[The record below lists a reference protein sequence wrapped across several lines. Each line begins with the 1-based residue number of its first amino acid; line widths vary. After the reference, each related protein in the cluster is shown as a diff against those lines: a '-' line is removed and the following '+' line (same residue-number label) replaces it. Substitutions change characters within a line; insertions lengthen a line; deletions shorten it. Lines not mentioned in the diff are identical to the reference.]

1 MNSLTFSVV
10 SSVAAGVGLVLLA
23 GSLVTLR
30 TASQQCESRRDYL
43 ASLPDST
50 YYYSIYDVKDCLLT
64 SAGLTGVLLVMLT
77 FTVLELLAAAYASV
91 FWWKRSIDSPAFIQ
105 SRIRRTGGPEPTYAH
120 HDG

>member
-50 YYYSIYDVKDCLLT
+50 YYYLIYDVKDCLLT
-64 SAGLTGVLLVMLT
+64 SAGLTVSRLHFLSCEISVSLLCRLFCLFSSVQPCW
-77 FTVLELLAAAYASV
+77 FECLEANRKDKKLWLKEVGQQAA
-91 FWWKRSIDSPAFIQ
+91 
-105 SRIRRTGGPEPTYAH
+105 
-120 HDG
+120 